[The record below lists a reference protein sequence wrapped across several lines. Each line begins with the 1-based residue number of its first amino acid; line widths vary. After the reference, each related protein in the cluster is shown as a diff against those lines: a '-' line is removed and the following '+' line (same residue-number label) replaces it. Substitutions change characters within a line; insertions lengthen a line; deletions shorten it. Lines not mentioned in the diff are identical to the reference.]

1 MTTPARRCRQGWA
14 LSTDDRAGP
23 RARFSGKRSSVKCT
37 PEMLQRNVESLRAWE
52 PRMSHLVLGRAWC
65 SCGSRLGCC
74 QGRPALRR
82 RSIRSGPARRRP
94 APAGPASV
102 GSEDVPLSSR
112 HPGALGVRLDRP
124 LDADVRDRRHG
135 AARDRVQDGADAHR
149 RLAAQRPRPPGVHA
163 DVAGESRGLHAGGD
177 GRGDRATRPG
187 HGRAGPDPG
196 ASSGA
201 RQRPAAVPRIA
212 ARRGR
217 PAEVSARSRPSGAQ
231 PQPHG
236 SSTRSC
242 IPRGPLPAS
251 TPTPRPNST
260 PSARCN
266 GQKPR
271 SAKNSAPLPGKLSTR
286 LTNIRPSCAR
296 QPAPTRK
303 PTTSHGRP
311 TVDQR
316 SRPALSTDTGVI
328 NENHRL
334 SRCVTC

>member
-135 AARDRVQDGADAHR
+135 AARDRVPDGADAHR
-149 RLAAQRPRPPGVHA
+149 RMAAQRRSTTAVGPPSKQDDGPTYSVTL
-163 DVAGESRGLHAGGD
+163 DSD
-177 GRGDRATRPG
+177 GRSPMRF
-187 HGRAGPDPG
+187 
-196 ASSGA
+196 
-201 RQRPAAVPRIA
+201 
-212 ARRGR
+212 
-217 PAEVSARSRPSGAQ
+217 
-231 PQPHG
+231 
-236 SSTRSC
+236 C
-242 IPRGPLPAS
+242 
-251 TPTPRPNST
+251 
-260 PSARCN
+260 
-266 GQKPR
+266 
-271 SAKNSAPLPGKLSTR
+271 
-286 LTNIRPSCAR
+286 
-296 QPAPTRK
+296 
-303 PTTSHGRP
+303 
-311 TVDQR
+311 
-316 SRPALSTDTGVI
+316 
-328 NENHRL
+328 
-334 SRCVTC
+334 